1 MSTYQDRAG
10 DLRTSLS
17 ILIEHSE
24 NLPGLKK
31 LSQQAME
38 EYQVQLINAQKS
50 NLVTT
55 DVFNELHRLNEKA
68 ESARSNIKNAE
79 EKIGDAK
86 KKLQEILSPLP
97 DVSVAV
103 ELEDRYT
110 VWLHADNH
118 EIGYKKN

>member
-17 ILIEHSE
+17 TLIEHSE

-38 EYQVQLINAQKS
+38 DYQVQLINAQKS

-68 ESARSNIKNAE
+68 ENAKSSIKNAE
-79 EKIGDAK
+79 DKIEDAK

-103 ELEDRYT
+103 ELADRYT